1 MLKALC
7 GREALYEAV
16 QTVARGVSGR
26 STQPVQNNILLESRA
41 DHLRLVATDLEFI
54 SLEALIP
61 ATKTEAGAITVP
73 ARLFAELAGNLPH
86 VDVELAATETNA
98 LELRC
103 GAGSQSRLRGMAAE
117 DFETLPPLVDPTS
130 FTVDQ
135 ALLKEVIAQTR
146 FAASSDETRPTLTGA
161 LLSLQPNLVQMV
173 ATDTHRLA
181 LRRAPIDLA
190 DTQKREAIVSTR
202 ALAEVERI
210 LHTDAEMPAR
220 VAVSDNQ
227 IEFVVGTVT
236 VGSRL
241 IEGQFPDYQKVI
253 PEGFERRLT
262 VDSREFEAALR
273 RALIVAREDA
283 NRVSLATENGN
294 LRISAES
301 QDVGD
306 VVEVIKA
313 ELEGE
318 EVAVAFNARYLLD
331 VMAVTHAE
339 QVHLELSG
347 PLNPGTLRPS
357 GAADYIYVLMPMQ
370 R

>member
-7 GREALYEAV
+7 QREALYEAV

-26 STQPVQNNILLESRA
+26 STQPVQNNIYLESRT

-61 ATKTEAGAITVP
+61 ASQTQPGAITVP
-73 ARLFAELAGNLPH
+73 ARLFNDVTGNLPNA
-86 VDVELAATETNA
+86 DVELTASESHA
-98 LELRC
+98 LGLQCARSHYEI
-103 GAGSQSRLRGMAAE
+103 RGMAAE
-117 DFETLPPLVDPTS
+117 DFEMLPPLVNPTS
-130 FTVDQ
+130 FEMDQ

-146 FAASSDETRPTLTGA
+146 LAASSDETRPTLTGA
-161 LLSLQPNLVQMV
+161 LLSLQPNLLQVV

-181 LRRAPIDLA
+181 LRRASVDLPE
-190 DTQKREAIVSTR
+190 TQKREAIVSAR

-210 LHTDAEMPAR
+210 LHAEAETPAK
-220 VAVSDNQ
+220 VSVSDNQ
-227 IEFVVGTVT
+227 IEFVIGTVS

-253 PEGFERRLT
+253 PESFERRLT
-262 VDSREFEAALR
+262 VDAREFEAALR
-273 RALIVAREDA
+273 RALIVAREDGS
-283 NRVSLATENGN
+283 RVSLNTEGQN

-301 QDVGD
+301 QDVG
-306 VVEVIKA
+306 EVIDEIGA

-318 EVAVAFNARYLLD
+318 EIAVAFNARYLLD
-331 VMAVTHAE
+331 VMSVIHADK
-339 QVHLELSG
+339 VHLELSG

-357 GAADYIYVLMPMQ
+357 GTADYIYVLMPMQ
-370 R
+370 K